1 MVATS
6 DLGSDAER
14 RGGSSPFVRTKS
26 DCHLAVAFLRPKGL
40 ALTVAARQYFAVSI
54 LLRNFEKQM
63 DNTSVSKLSSI
74 IHLLFRPMVVCSPC
88 HCPRSADRSS
98 SPRLYSP
105 EGVYVNLYRSVLAL
119 LTAVRVPGS
128 ALGWLVV
135 YLQTLQNVDLSSY
148 KNFLIA
154 LYFFAIKNR
163 VRVYQHKIFLLT
175 FAVELEWWC

>member
-40 ALTVAARQYFAVSI
+40 AKQSFATPFI
-54 LLRNFEKQM
+54 FTIPPNLPLRREAYGKCP
-63 DNTSVSKLSSI
+63 T
-74 IHLLFRPMVVCSPC
+74 CSPSVNTYYQ
-88 HCPRSADRSS
+88 HSA
-98 SPRLYSP
+98 
-105 EGVYVNLYRSVLAL
+105 LAL
-119 LTAVRVPGS
+119 LNAVRVPGS
-128 ALGWLVV
+128 APGWLVV